1 MIFAN
6 IEYLFLLVLLIPYI
20 IWYVMRRQ
28 KTEPTLQV
36 STTRMYMKVSRSWKI
51 YLLHAPFV
59 LRTVAIVM
67 VILIL
72 ARPQTTDNW
81 QNTEIEGIDIMLA
94 VDVSTSMLAEDLKPN
109 RLEAAKQVASE
120 FINGRPNDNI
130 GLTIFAGE
138 SFTQCPLTVDHG
150 VLLNLFNSIKGDIAQ
165 RGLIEDGTAIGMG
178 IANAVTRLKDSK
190 AKSKVIIL
198 LTDGSNNRGDI
209 SPMTAAEIAKKFGI
223 RVYTI
228 GVGTNGTAPYP
239 VQTYA
244 GTQYINTPVEIDEKT
259 LTEIAGAT
267 NGNYFRATSNSKLKE
282 VYQEIDKLEKTIQNL
297 FYEGSIDFN
306 DEVLITNVRHK
317 TALQNALKSLYMVKQ
332 SIENQMPED
341 FLTIDLMDAY
351 EQLGTIIGE
360 AVEDDLVN
368 EIFGKFCMGK

>member
-6 IEYLFLLVLLIPYI
+6 IEYLFLLVFLIPYI
-20 IWYVMRRQ
+20 LWYIMKRK
-28 KTEPTLQV
+28 KTEPTLQI
-36 STTRMYMKVSRSWKI
+36 STTHMYLHAPKSWKI
-51 YLLHAPFV
+51 YLLHAPFI
-59 LRTVAIVM
+59 LRIIAIVM
-67 VILIL
+67 LILVL

-138 SFTQCPLTVDHG
+138 SFTQCPLTVDHT
-150 VLLNLFNSIKGDIAQ
+150 VLLNLFQGVTGDIASK
-165 RGLIEDGTAIGMG
+165 GLIDDGTAIGMG
-178 IANAVTRLKDSK
+178 IANAVTRLKDSQ

-209 SPMTAAEIAKKFGI
+209 SPLTAAEIAKQFGI

-239 VQTYA
+239 MQTYA
-244 GTQYINTPVEIDEKT
+244 GVQYVNLPVEIDEKT
-259 LTEIAGAT
+259 LTEIAGIT
-267 NGNYFRATSNSKLKE
+267 NGNYFRATSNDRLKQ
-282 VYQEIDKLEKTIQNL
+282 VYHEIDKLEKTKL
-297 FYEGSIDFN
+297 
-306 DEVLITNVRHK
+306 NVKEFSKR
-317 TALQNALKSLYMVKQ
+317 
-332 SIENQMPED
+332 EEE
-341 FLTIDLMDAY
+341 F
-351 EQLGTIIGE
+351 
-360 AVEDDLVN
+360 
-368 EIFGKFCMGK
+368 EIFAWIAFLCILLDVLLRNSILKKIP

>member
-20 IWYVMRRQ
+20 IWYVMKRK

-36 STTRMYMKVSRSWKI
+36 STTRMYMQAPKSWKI

-59 LRTVAIVM
+59 LRIVAIVM
-67 VILIL
+67 VILVL

-150 VLLNLFNSIKGDIAQ
+150 VLLNLFHSIKGDIAQ

-209 SPMTAAEIAKKFGI
+209 SPLMAAEIAQQFGI

-239 VQTYA
+239 MQTYS
-244 GTQYINTPVEIDEKT
+244 GVQYVNLPVEIDEQT
-259 LTEIAGAT
+259 LTEIAGTT
-267 NGNYFRATSNSKLKE
+267 NGNYFRATSNDKLME
-282 VYQEIDKLEKTIQNL
+282 VYREIDKLEKTKLNVKEFSKREEEFEL
-297 FYEGSIDFN
+297 FAWIAFFCILLDILLRN
-306 DEVLITNVRHK
+306 TI
-317 TALQNALKSLYMVKQ
+317 LKK
-332 SIENQMPED
+332 IP
-341 FLTIDLMDAY
+341 
-351 EQLGTIIGE
+351 
-360 AVEDDLVN
+360 
-368 EIFGKFCMGK
+368 